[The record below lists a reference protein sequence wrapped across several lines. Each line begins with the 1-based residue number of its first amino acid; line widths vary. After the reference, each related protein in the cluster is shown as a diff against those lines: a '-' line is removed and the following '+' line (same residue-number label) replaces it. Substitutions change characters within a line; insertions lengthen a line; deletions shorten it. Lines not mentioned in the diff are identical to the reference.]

1 MGWVSPTGYSN
12 NDGWDDIVDAYDGDE
27 ATYAPC
33 KTITVNYTYWC
44 QFDRDYVWCN
54 QVRVLATRTFGAD
67 TIMYVE
73 AYYDGAWH
81 AVLTTQV
88 YDVPPEWFAANLEA
102 AKHVTAVR
110 VGWKKTSGGYHGDQ
124 WGKVY
129 EIQLYAVASAPTAP
143 TLLRCE
149 GRLSPTTGV
158 VDLTPELSAILND
171 PDPSDTL
178 THVAIQVATDSG
190 FSNLLWDSGWLDI
203 ADIVAGNRCADVSYA
218 GTAIAQVGET
228 FYWRIKTKDD
238 EGAEGSWSATSTFTM
253 APKQVGIS
261 DAGAGVD
268 VPWWFHRVVVP
279 DVGEAAEDVS
289 WLRAVAVPDVGQA
302 SVEYIRAAFRII
314 TVSDAGAATEAIS
327 PLNWIRTR
335 SIRIN
340 APAKDPVKAYPAKD
354 AMIEYDPNAGGE

>member
-12 NDGWDDIVDAYDGDE
+12 NDGWTNPALAYDGNE
-27 ATYAPC
+27 ATCAGC
-33 KTITVNYTYWC
+33 NITYVGHTYWC

-54 QVRVLATRTFGAD
+54 QVQIRAKRSFGGATT
-67 TIMYVE
+67 MYVE

-81 AVLTTQV
+81 AVLTTLV
-88 YDVPPEWFAANLEA
+88 TEAIEWFAANLEA
-102 AKHVTAVR
+102 TKHVTAVR
-110 VGWKKTSGGYHGDQ
+110 VGWSRTGTTVVSAYI
-124 WGKVY
+124 Y
-129 EIQLYAVASAPTAP
+129 EVQLYAVASAPTAP

-149 GRLSPTTGV
+149 GALNPTGV
-158 VDLTPELSAILND
+158 TDLTPELSAILND

-203 ADIVAGNRCADVSYA
+203 ADIVQGNRCADVSYA

-238 EGAEGSWSATSTFTM
+238 EGAEGPWSATATFTM

-261 DAGAGVD
+261 DAGVGVD

-279 DVGEAAEDVS
+279 DAGAAGEDVS
-289 WLRAVAVPDVGQA
+289 WLRAVAVPDAGQA
-302 SVEYIRAAFRII
+302 SIEYIRAAYRVV
-314 TVSDAGAATEAIS
+314 TVSDAGAATESIS